1 MFCYLGV
8 IVAAI
13 FRRTV
18 SEPFLNFNLVSGD
31 VMRLTDLT
39 YDFSK
44 GGAESSSGLPE
55 FALAEGNS
63 SARYVAHATAATFS
77 SSQSAAVPVSFGG
90 TFLNDDRSEVDINW
104 RPVHLALKRFVDIF
118 GAAFGLL
125 LLSPLLIA
133 VAAIIKFT
141 SVGPVFF
148 RQERTGLDNKPFQ
161 ILKFRSMYTDRCDIS
176 GVAQTVADDP
186 RITPIGRIIRKT
198 NIDELPQLINVLF
211 GDMSL
216 VGPRPHVPGMKA
228 AGVLYEELVVGYE
241 RRHAM
246 RPGITGLAQASG
258 LRGPTIEVEP
268 SVMRVVRDI
277 EYIRNFSI
285 WLDIRILFRTVIN
298 EIVRGNGF

>member
-1 MFCYLGV
+1 
-8 IVAAI
+8 
-13 FRRTV
+13 
-18 SEPFLNFNLVSGD
+18 
-31 VMRLTDLT
+31 MRLTDLT
-39 YDFSK
+39 QDFSK
-44 GGAESSSGLPE
+44 GGAESSSGLRELTP
-55 FALAEGNS
+55 AEGGS
-63 SARYVAHATAATFS
+63 SARYMASASKVRVTSTSAFS
-77 SSQSAAVPVSFGG
+77 AGQAMALASFGG
-90 TFLNDDRSEVDINW
+90 ATLDHEEVETQVNW
-104 RPVHLALKRFVDIF
+104 RPAHLVAKRLVDVV

-133 VAAIIKFT
+133 VAAIIKLT

-148 RQERTGLDNKPFQ
+148 RQERTGLGNKPFQ
-161 ILKFRSMYTDRCDIS
+161 ILKFRSMYTDRCDLS

-198 NIDELPQLINVLF
+198 NIDELPQLINVLL

-216 VGPRPHVPGMKA
+216 VGPRPHVPGMLA
-228 AGVLYEELVVGYE
+228 AGVRYEELVIGYE

-246 RPGITGLAQASG
+246 RPGITGLAQANG
-258 LRGPTIEVEP
+258 LRGPTTEVEP

-298 EIVRGNGF
+298 EILRGKGF

>member
-1 MFCYLGV
+1 
-8 IVAAI
+8 
-13 FRRTV
+13 
-18 SEPFLNFNLVSGD
+18 
-31 VMRLTDLT
+31 MRLTDLT
-39 YDFSK
+39 HDFSK
-44 GGAESSSGLPE
+44 GGAESSSGLHDL
-55 FALAEGNS
+55 ALAES
-63 SARYVAHATAATFS
+63 SSSTRYGARAMPASTFS
-77 SSQSAAVPVSFGG
+77 SGQSVAVASPFGG
-90 TFLNDDRSEVDINW
+90 AVLDDGLSEVEFNW
-104 RPVHLALKRFVDIF
+104 RPAHLAVKRLADIA

-141 SVGPVFF
+141 SAGPVFF

-161 ILKFRSMYTDRCDIS
+161 ILKFRSMYTDRCDLS

-186 RITPIGRIIRKT
+186 RITPIGRLIRKT
-198 NIDELPQLINVLF
+198 NIDELPQLINVLL

-216 VGPRPHVPGMKA
+216 VGPRPHVPGMLA

-258 LRGPTIEVEP
+258 LRGPTTEVEP

-285 WLDIRILFRTVIN
+285 WLDIRILFRTVIT

>member
-1 MFCYLGV
+1 
-8 IVAAI
+8 
-13 FRRTV
+13 
-18 SEPFLNFNLVSGD
+18 
-31 VMRLTDLT
+31 MRLTDLT

-44 GGAESSSGLPE
+44 GGAESSSGLPD
-55 FALAEGNS
+55 FALSEGGS
-63 SARYVAHATAATFS
+63 SVRYGAHSIASAFPSGQSVAATA
-77 SSQSAAVPVSFGG
+77 PFGEALHG
-90 TFLNDDRSEVDINW
+90 SDRSQGDIAWRPAHLAAKRLVDI
-104 RPVHLALKRFVDIF
+104 L
-118 GAAFGLL
+118 GAGFGLL

-133 VAAIIKFT
+133 VAAIIKLT

-198 NIDELPQLINVLF
+198 NIDELPQLINVLL

-216 VGPRPHVPGMKA
+216 VGPRPHVPGMLA
-228 AGVLYEELVVGYE
+228 AGVRYEELVPGYE

-258 LRGPTIEVEP
+258 LRGPTTEVEP

-277 EYIRNFSI
+277 EYIHNFSI
-285 WLDIRILFRTVIN
+285 WLDIRILFRTLIN